1 MRFEEL
7 STMRIDELRI
17 ALESIGKRHKREFC
31 VEKDKY
37 EDVVV
42 FCRLDGWEKM
52 AIFSLEE
59 QLYFR
64 GDEDVF
70 STFSEDLIEDLIE
83 VFTLFL
89 KTPVPDRE
97 EKKRYHYVVKD
108 IYTWILEDEKKRYLY
123 FEDDEYGDVFLGK
136 ENEDTK
142 CCTISTFTEDEIKE
156 LLSTHYIPAGMFEK
170 EEIEDE

>member
-17 ALESIGKRHKREFC
+17 ALESIEKRHKRDFC
-31 VEKDKY
+31 V
-37 EDVVV
+37 VVDDEEVIV
-42 FCRLDGWEKM
+42 FCSIDRWTRVAE
-52 AIFSLEE
+52 FSLKQ
-59 QLYFR
+59 QLYFK
-64 GDEDVF
+64 GNEEVF
-70 STFSEDLIEDLIE
+70 FTFSEDLIDDLIE

-108 IYTWILEDEKKRYLY
+108 IYRWILEDEKKRYLY
-123 FEDDEYGDVFLGK
+123 YEGDEYGDVFLGE
-136 ENEDTK
+136 ENEDTR

>member
-17 ALESIGKRHKREFC
+17 ALESIGKRHNRDFFVDADDE
-31 VEKDKY
+31 E
-37 EDVVV
+37 VVV
-42 FCRLDGWEKM
+42 FCRLDRLKRVVE
-52 AIFSLEE
+52 FSLKQ
-59 QLYFR
+59 QLYFK

-70 STFSEDLIEDLIE
+70 ATFSEDLIWDLIE

-89 KTPVPDRE
+89 KTPISDRE